1 MPFGLKNREVGIM
14 EKIALILDLDN
25 TLYCWVD
32 SFALALDSQITY
44 LAKQLL
50 IPKKLIKESFKKT
63 FGLYGSIEVK
73 DASFF
78 LNVWDNLEM
87 SSNEK
92 RKIQENANQLF
103 LDRFASELQLFPSVK
118 ETLDW
123 SKEKGILLFAFS
135 DASAYW
141 INFRL
146 DALNIL
152 EYFEKIYTAKD
163 NEQLSSEVFLDRRIT
178 SLEESLMKPNTYVI
192 DCISKEY
199 CVDKDKI
206 VVVGDNKKKDIVA
219 AKKAGVVDV
228 WASYGMNYS
237 QKSRRLLSSVT
248 PWTRSQRAG
257 AYRIKPTYSID
268 VFSEIIHI
276 IECRGTNII

>member
-1 MPFGLKNREVGIM
+1 M

-50 IPKKLIKESFKKT
+50 IPKKLIKESIKKT

-135 DASAYW
+135 
-141 INFRL
+141 I
-146 DALNIL
+146 
-152 EYFEKIYTAKD
+152 
-163 NEQLSSEVFLDRRIT
+163 
-178 SLEESLMKPNTYVI
+178 
-192 DCISKEY
+192 
-199 CVDKDKI
+199 
-206 VVVGDNKKKDIVA
+206 
-219 AKKAGVVDV
+219 
-228 WASYGMNYS
+228 
-237 QKSRRLLSSVT
+237 
-248 PWTRSQRAG
+248 
-257 AYRIKPTYSID
+257 
-268 VFSEIIHI
+268 
-276 IECRGTNII
+276 